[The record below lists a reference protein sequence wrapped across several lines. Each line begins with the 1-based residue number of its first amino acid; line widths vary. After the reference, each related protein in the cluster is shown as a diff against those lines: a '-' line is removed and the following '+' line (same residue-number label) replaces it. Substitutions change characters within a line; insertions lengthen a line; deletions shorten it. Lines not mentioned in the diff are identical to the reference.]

1 MDRRVH
7 DRLSRRLPRPVGT
20 IGARACGLAR
30 HLTLI
35 DLPAATLC
43 QTAAPEKERPTTE
56 QYLIP
61 AEQASAVPDEEEE
74 EMRFSLTTGRLVPNH
89 KFLAANASA
98 TGNAS
103 GALDLSVLN
112 SATQIVES
120 FGSLAV
126 ALSQREWKVH
136 TRRYAQPWLG
146 AQLTAR
152 VQGLEVRAGE
162 TPVVLATEGRSG
174 LPMEYQNEPA
184 RRDDSQ

>member
-1 MDRRVH
+1 M
-7 DRLSRRLPRPVGT
+7 
-20 IGARACGLAR
+20 
-30 HLTLI
+30 I

-146 AQLTAR
+146 AQLTAP

>member
-1 MDRRVH
+1 M
-7 DRLSRRLPRPVGT
+7 
-20 IGARACGLAR
+20 
-30 HLTLI
+30 I

-56 QYLIP
+56 QYLMP

-136 TRRYAQPWLG
+136 T
-146 AQLTAR
+146 
-152 VQGLEVRAGE
+152 
-162 TPVVLATEGRSG
+162 
-174 LPMEYQNEPA
+174 
-184 RRDDSQ
+184 

>member
-1 MDRRVH
+1 
-7 DRLSRRLPRPVGT
+7 
-20 IGARACGLAR
+20 
-30 HLTLI
+30 LI

-136 TRRYAQPWLG
+136 T
-146 AQLTAR
+146 
-152 VQGLEVRAGE
+152 
-162 TPVVLATEGRSG
+162 
-174 LPMEYQNEPA
+174 
-184 RRDDSQ
+184 